1 MGKMKQKELKIEDIQ
16 KEEKKV
22 KKTAETKEAAK
33 KSEGTE
39 NAAVKKES
47 SKTEKK
53 KGQPGRG
60 KKYKAIKKT
69 ADKTKKYTAEAA
81 VALLKK
87 MKYVKFDESVDLHLN
102 LLKEGVKG
110 EVELPHS
117 TGKTVRIAVLD
128 DKVLAALENGKIEFD
143 ILITHPSFM
152 PKIAKFAKILGPKG
166 LMPNPKAGTISTTPE
181 EVAKKFMKGMLRFK
195 SESKFPLMHQ
205 MVGRLSYE
213 DNKLVENIKAFVAAV
228 GKVNIKEVY
237 VASSMSP
244 SVRLDLESI

>member
-22 KKTAETKEAAK
+22 KKTAETKEATE
-33 KSEGTE
+33 KSEGT
-39 NAAVKKES
+39 AKVAIKKES
-47 SKTEKK
+47 SKTQKK

-60 KKYKAIKKT
+60 KKYKAIAKT
-69 ADKTKKYTAEAA
+69 ADKAKKYTTEDA
-81 VALLKK
+81 VTLLKK
-87 MKYVKFDESVDLHLN
+87 MKYVKFDESVDVHLN

-110 EVELPHS
+110 EIELPHS
-117 TGKTVRIAVLD
+117 TGKTVRVAVLD

-166 LMPNPKAGTISTTPE
+166 LMPNPKAGTISANPE

-205 MVGRLSYE
+205 IIGKLSYE
-213 DNKLVENIKAFVAAV
+213 DKKLVDNIKAFVAAV
-228 GKVNIKEVY
+228 GKANIKEAY

-244 SVRLDLESI
+244 SVRLDLENI